1 MKTVAFAAL
10 LLALFASLAAA
21 HLWIRVEELA
31 KLEPQSDDS
40 REFAAAR
47 LDGKVRLACK
57 YETRAPETGVLTC
70 WYRKPAK

>member
-1 MKTVAFAAL
+1 LKTVAFSAL
-10 LLALFASLAAA
+10 LLALFASLAAL
-21 HLWIRVEELA
+21 HLWQRVEELSA
-31 KLEPQSDDS
+31 ISPQSDDS

-70 WYRKPAK
+70 WYRKPK